1 MPQKFSWHT
10 LTEAGDLIADMSHS
24 EIDKLALKLSVKHPI
39 FNFVPQGK
47 QGPNKQ
53 AKANQLIVIARENPS
68 HETADGADLWDAIV
82 EQAISYGPLADYPKF
97 VRALKR
103 DGFDVG
109 NDGTLRRALPEE
121 AEIPQADDELHKLL
135 DELGL
140 ATTKVHL
147 DQSIKNHSDGH
158 WAAANSQ
165 LRTFLESLFDEIA
178 HLLAPEK
185 ASSGVSAENRRALLS
200 KTDPPFLQQELG
212 EWTSDGKNF
221 VNGLFKR
228 LHGEGSHPGLSDEE
242 DCTFRLHLILITG
255 RYYLRR
261 AKEFHD
267 NRYR

>member
-10 LTEAGDLIADMSHS
+10 LTEAGDLITDMSHS
-24 EIDKLALKLSVKHPI
+24 EIDNLALKLSVKHPI

-53 AKANQLIVIARENPS
+53 AKANQLIVLARENPN
-68 HETADGADLWDAIV
+68 HKTADGTNLWDAIV
-82 EQAISYGPLADYPKF
+82 EQALSHGRLAGYPNF

-103 DGFDVG
+103 DGFEMEDY
-109 NDGTLRRALPEE
+109 GTLRRALPDE
-121 AEIPQADDELHKLL
+121 ADLPQADDELHKLL

-140 ATTKVHL
+140 VTTEGHL
-147 DQSIKNHSDGH
+147 EQSIKNHSDGQ

-165 LRTFLESLFDEIA
+165 LRTFWESLFNEIA
-178 HLLAPEK
+178 RLLAPEK
-185 ASSGVSAENRRALLS
+185 TSSRLTAANIRDLLG
-200 KTDPPFLQQELG
+200 TIDPPFFQGELG
-212 EWTSDGKNF
+212 EWTPDGKNF
-221 VNGLFKR
+221 VNGLSKR

-261 AKEFHD
+261 AKEFYA
-267 NRYR
+267 NR